1 MIAFK
6 TDITEKGIHNCSFIF
21 THSSNHSQMHL
32 FGFHN
37 HLNKKKINQQKDSY
51 TYKQNSWTKTK
62 PTSTKYW
69 LPLCTSI
76 WAVKHPQ
83 PLQYD
88 L

>member
-37 HLNKKKINQQKDSY
+37 HLNKKKN
-51 TYKQNSWTKTK
+51 K
-62 PTSTKYW
+62 PTERQLHIQTKQLNKNETNIY
-69 LPLCTSI
+69 
-76 WAVKHPQ
+76 
-83 PLQYD
+83 
-88 L
+88 